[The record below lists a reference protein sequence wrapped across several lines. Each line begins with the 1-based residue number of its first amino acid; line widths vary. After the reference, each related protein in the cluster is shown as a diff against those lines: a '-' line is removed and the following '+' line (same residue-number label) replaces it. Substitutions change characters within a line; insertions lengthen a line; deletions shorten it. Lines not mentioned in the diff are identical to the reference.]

1 MAQIL
6 VIEDEPSIRA
16 NLLRF
21 VKLEGHTVIEAAD
34 GRAALKI
41 LKAHVPDLIFCDV
54 TMPEL
59 GGMQVLAAI
68 QLDANLR
75 KIPFIFVSA
84 SAEPERLD
92 EALKLGASAYVTKP
106 FSLAQLRTVLDQFL
120 PNPALSGSKD

>member
-1 MAQIL
+1 MYQISAEIFL
-6 VIEDEPSIRA
+6 KQGGHEVLLAEDG
-16 NLLRF
+16 F
-21 VKLEGHTVIEAAD
+21 D
-34 GRAALKI
+34 ALSK
-41 LKAHVPDLIFCDV
+41 VNDYEPDLIFCDV